1 MTSRIIRR
9 QIVIAAA
16 ALPAVALAQPKN
28 EPVEGQQYQPVRPPQ
43 PTESGGRVEVLE
55 FFQYSCPHCYRFHP
69 ELEGWVKRQG
79 SAIDF
84 KRVPINW
91 DASTLPHTKIYF
103 TLEQMNRLDLHD
115 KVFRAIQVDRR
126 KLVDPNEIADF
137 MAAQGIDRKAW
148 LDNYNSFSVNTKAAR
163 AGQIWRAYK
172 VEGTPA
178 VAIDGKYMVQILR
191 EGVGPTLAVMEFLVQ
206 RAQKGKAKK

>member
-1 MTSRIIRR
+1 MTTRILRR

-16 ALPAVALAQPKN
+16 ALPVAALAQPKG
-28 EPVEGQQYQPVRPPQ
+28 EPVEGQQYQLVRPPQ
-43 PTESGGRVEVLE
+43 PTESGGKVEVLE

-79 SAIDF
+79 AAIDF
-84 KRVPINW
+84 KRIPINW
-91 DASTLPHTKIYF
+91 DGNTMPHTKIYF
-103 TLEQMNRLDLHD
+103 TLEQMGRLDLHD
-115 KVFRAIQVDRR
+115 KVFRAIQIDRR

-172 VEGTPA
+172 IEGTPA

-191 EGVGPTLAVMEFLVQ
+191 EGVGPTLAVMDFLVA
-206 RAQKGKAKK
+206 RARKK